1 MLGQNVK
8 RNHMKNAIFSFFCF
22 LVLICE
28 CSCARN
34 LPKVYPS
41 VSNVSPI
48 IAYEVH
54 TPAPPMSLSPTAA
67 LPRMGP
73 LIVIDPGHGGKDFG
87 TEAPTATIFKEKN
100 LNLITAK
107 ILDGYLK
114 QMGFRTILTRT
125 NDTFISLDARANLA
139 NESHADLFVSLHYN
153 SAPSSQAEGIEVFFY
168 RTDGDKERVASSK
181 KLAESILRYVIDLT
195 EAKSRGVK
203 HGDLAVI
210 RKTKMPA
217 ILVEGGFMTNHQEM
231 IKLGDPSYIK
241 SIAWGI
247 ARGIQ
252 VYFNQS
258 RGVPFRSAQSPL
270 EKQLNIKI

>member
-1 MLGQNVK
+1 M
-8 RNHMKNAIFSFFCF
+8 
-22 LVLICE
+22 

-41 VSNVSPI
+41 ISEVSPL
-48 IAYEVH
+48 IAYEVK
-54 TPAPPMSLSPTAA
+54 TPIPPMSFPPAIA
-67 LPRMGP
+67 HPRVGP

-114 QMGFRTILTRT
+114 QLGFRTILTRT
-125 NDTFISLDARANLA
+125 NDTFVSLDARANLA
-139 NESHADLFVSLHYN
+139 NESHADLFLSVHYN
-153 SAPSSQAEGIEVFFY
+153 SAPSSHAEGIEIFFY
-168 RTDGDKERVASSK
+168 RTDLDKERAASSK
-181 KLAESILRYVIDLT
+181 KLADFVLKHVIDLT

-217 ILVEGGFMTNHQEM
+217 ILIEGGFMTNRQELA
-231 IKLGDPSYIK
+231 KLGDPTYIK
-241 SIAWGI
+241 SIAWGV
-247 ARGIQ
+247 AKAVQ
-252 VYFNQS
+252 VYFNQT
-258 RGVPFRSAQSPL
+258 RGVPFKGTQ
-270 EKQLNIKI
+270 